1 MKTDRESYRKGV
13 MFGLTLAEI
22 MILILFLLMT
32 VLCILWQKQKRM
44 ADAIANETMPYR
56 AVVNKNDGDPE
67 KRKLIEDIVEDA
79 EIIAEAFSQ
88 SSYSIA
94 PMEEIGEIDDD
105 MKLVIDENGNAVG
118 YVGEDSIIKDFDG
131 EELGKID
138 DDGVP
143 VDDDGNVLGKIV
155 EDKKIVRNKKGR
167 PIGYA
172 DKKGNVV
179 SPDGELIGTAD
190 KTGTVR
196 KNVVAEKSANRTIIG
211 YFDGKDVRDFRG
223 NVIGKLNEANKVLD
237 ATGTVS
243 GAMTAPG
250 YVVRNPSGTV
260 VGYVTGSRRVKGQVS
275 ETVGIV
281 DDNGD
286 VFATTGDVI
295 ASVSDCSAIVF
306 DADEKPV
313 GYIRRDNSVAGFSHK
328 KKGVADY
335 NGRILDEKFEWMG
348 HTGRRVVWIVSSAK
362 NYKAFIT
369 ETNKMYSIN
378 GDEIGVVVN
387 NGVLT
392 TDTVFLAGG
401 VNIAQLIRDGGGRIA
416 GYLMNGKAVST
427 SGQPLSFDENGGVSD
442 ANGETVGTLR
452 EIVSPARKDGVI
464 VGFVGRNGHFFDF
477 NGVEKGV
484 IDLAGD
490 VWRSSMKKIDRI
502 EIAFRSKDDA
512 LVKPREIGA
521 QTVVFEQVSPV
532 RNAAGDIIG
541 SVDDDMFFF
550 DLNGRRKGAADI
562 YGKIAESALNEQPGT
577 IANKAPLIETTRRNS
592 DIAAFMKHAV
602 QSMEITETLPIH
614 RMKEDILN
622 YRNNEKRLLQE
633 ITDLKGWKSNQIRQ
647 MRLMDEERRA
657 QGKKPLSR
665 DRPPCWVRQTGEET
679 FEEEIPFH
687 IELLKNGFTVHNVS
701 PDGRKEDFKG
711 IPDIPLNALLS
722 FRDFDRYTKKILAWE
737 KEQDCRFRV
746 RICDRTEND
755 KNAYKKG
762 MEMIEKRFYKE
773 RKESCDGL

>member
-13 MFGLTLAEI
+13 MFSLTLAEV

-32 VLCILWQKQKRM
+32 VLCVLWQKQKRM
-44 ADAIANETMPYR
+44 ADALANETMPYR

-105 MKLVIDENGNAVG
+105 AKLVIDENGNAVG

-143 VDDDGNVLGKIV
+143 VDDDGNVLGKIA
-155 EDKKIVRNKKGR
+155 EDKKIVRDKKGR

-179 SPDGELIGTAD
+179 SPAGELIGTAD

-196 KNVVAEKSANRTIIG
+196 KSAAAEKSANRAIVG

-223 NVIGKLNEANKVLD
+223 NVIGKLNGANKLVD

-243 GAMTAPG
+243 GTMTAPG

-260 VGYVTGSRRVKGQVS
+260 VGYVTGLRRVKGQLS

-286 VFATTGDVI
+286 VFTTTGEVI

-306 DADEKPV
+306 DADGNPE
-313 GYIRRDNSVAGFSHK
+313 GYIRRDNTVAGFSHK
-328 KKGVADY
+328 KTGVADY
-335 NGRILDEKFEWMG
+335 NGQVLDENFEWVG
-348 HTGRRVVWIVSSAK
+348 HTGRRVVWVVSSLK
-362 NYKAFIT
+362 NYKAFVA

-378 GDEIGVVVN
+378 GDEIGAVVN
-387 NGVLT
+387 DGVLT
-392 TDTVFLAGG
+392 TDTAFLAGG
-401 VNIAQLIRDGGGRIA
+401 VNIAQMIRDDGGRIA

-427 SGQPLSFDENGGVSD
+427 TGRPLFVDGDGGVSD
-442 ANGETVGTLR
+442 AGGEPVGTLR
-452 EIVSPARKDGVI
+452 EIVSPARKDGII

-484 IDLAGD
+484 VDLAGD
-490 VWRSSMKKIDRI
+490 VWRSSMKRIDRI
-502 EIAFRSKDDA
+502 ETAFRSKDDSM
-512 LVKPREIGA
+512 VGPREIGP
-521 QTVVFEQVSPV
+521 QTVVFEQISPV
-532 RNAAGDIIG
+532 RNAKGDIIG
-541 SVDDDMFFF
+541 RVDDDMVFF
-550 DLNGRRKGAADI
+550 DSDGRRKGVADI
-562 YGKIAESALNEQPGT
+562 YGNIAESALNGQAGT
-577 IANKAPLIETTRRNS
+577 LADKAPLIETTRRNS

-602 QSMEITETLPIH
+602 QSMEITETLPI
-614 RMKEDILN
+614 RQMKEDILT
-622 YRNNEKRLLQE
+622 YRNNEKRLRQE
-633 ITDLKGWKSNQIRQ
+633 ITDLKGWKSAQIRQ

-665 DRPPCWVRQTGEET
+665 DRPPCWARQTGEET
-679 FEEEIPFH
+679 FDEETPFH
-687 IELLKNGFTVHNVS
+687 IELLKNGFTVHDVS
-701 PDGRKEDFKG
+701 PDGRKEDFKD
-711 IPDIPLNALLS
+711 IPNIPLNEPIS
-722 FRDFDRYTKKILAWE
+722 FGDFDRYTKKILAWE
-737 KEQDCRFRV
+737 KERDCRFRV

-762 MEMIEKRFYKE
+762 MELIEKRFYKE
-773 RKESCDGL
+773 RKESCVGL